1 MQDTKLNRAQRR
13 AAQSKRPA
21 NYCKN
26 RLVKKNDGRGIA
38 LGSNVII
45 KTAPQ
50 IVAPSRATRFDGMT

>member
-50 IVAPSRATRFDGMT
+50 IAAPSRATRFEGMT